1 MSTNPK
7 ITTMIDALRAELLKA
22 ELILNT
28 QYSFDLAEPN
38 YVKCLQLIAEVP
50 EQREQVADLITSLFT
65 SGEVS
70 DEPVAFLMH
79 VLRWPDVLDWAK
91 NRLRRL
97 ESPIADGR
105 PLEKIVAAFS
115 DDWENK
121 NFYKTL
127 STIEPPA
134 V

>member
-7 ITTMIDALRAELLKA
+7 ITTMIDALRAELLEA
-22 ELILNT
+22 ESILNT

-50 EQREQVADLITSLFT
+50 EQREQVANLITSLFT

-79 VLRWPDVLDWAK
+79 ALRWPDVFDWAK
-91 NRLRRL
+91 NRLRGL
-97 ESPIADGR
+97 ENPIADGR

-121 NFYKTL
+121 NFYKMF
-127 STIEPPA
+127 SIEPPA
-134 V
+134 A